1 MHKHHFK
8 KDCLNFMEH
17 WLLLKK
23 NLTKDDPEEDIL
35 LKLLDDNYQDAMDQA
50 MQSITDYK

>member
-1 MHKHHFK
+1 
-8 KDCLNFMEH
+8 MEH

-23 NLTKDDPEEDIL
+23 NLTKDDPEDIL
-35 LKLLDDNYQDAMDQA
+35 LKLLDDDYQDAMDQA